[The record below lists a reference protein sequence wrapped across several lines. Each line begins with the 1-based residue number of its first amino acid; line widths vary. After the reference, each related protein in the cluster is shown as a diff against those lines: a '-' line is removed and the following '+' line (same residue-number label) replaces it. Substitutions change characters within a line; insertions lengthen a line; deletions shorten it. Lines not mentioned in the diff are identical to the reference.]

1 MKGLI
6 YVGKKTEINEKY
18 FQEINVLGRKLYEYR
33 LDRNTNKRKPLRFNT
48 RDLDWPFPDLFYYDI
63 GFTVCD
69 FTFQFK
75 NTSSALAAI
84 LNPVDNLINT
94 TNIIE
99 EADNNFK
106 EGHFFHQ
113 KKTHEEKIVEC
124 NTIPTKNFVNES
136 YFLSDKSNLIKK
148 HMLLQLTNN
157 C

>member
-113 KKTHEEKIVEC
+113 KKH
-124 NTIPTKNFVNES
+124 S
-136 YFLSDKSNLIKK
+136 KK
-148 HMLLQLTNN
+148 KL
-157 C
+157 

>member
-1 MKGLI
+1 MRVFVPKFYLDRKDSNFLKGLI

-94 TNIIE
+94 TNITE
-99 EADNNFK
+99 GADNNFK

-113 KKTHEEKIVEC
+113 KKH
-124 NTIPTKNFVNES
+124 S
-136 YFLSDKSNLIKK
+136 KK
-148 HMLLQLTNN
+148 KL
-157 C
+157 

>member
-1 MKGLI
+1 MRVFVPKFYHDRKDSNFLKGLI

-75 NTSSALAAI
+75 NASSALAAI
-84 LNPVDNLINT
+84 LNPIDNLINT
-94 TNIIE
+94 TNITE

-106 EGHFFHQ
+106 EGHFIHQ
-113 KKTHEEKIVEC
+113 KKH
-124 NTIPTKNFVNES
+124 S
-136 YFLSDKSNLIKK
+136 KK
-148 HMLLQLTNN
+148 KL
-157 C
+157 

>member
-1 MKGLI
+1 MRVFVPKFYHDRKDSNFLKGLI

-94 TNIIE
+94 TNITE

-106 EGHFFHQ
+106 EDHFFHQ
-113 KKTHEEKIVEC
+113 KKH
-124 NTIPTKNFVNES
+124 S
-136 YFLSDKSNLIKK
+136 KK
-148 HMLLQLTNN
+148 KL
-157 C
+157 